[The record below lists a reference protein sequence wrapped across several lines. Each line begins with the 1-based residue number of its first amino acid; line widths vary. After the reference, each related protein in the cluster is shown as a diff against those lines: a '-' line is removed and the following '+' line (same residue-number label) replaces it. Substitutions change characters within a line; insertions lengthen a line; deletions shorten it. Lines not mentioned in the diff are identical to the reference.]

1 MLICEQTE
9 VEKDD
14 LLSRKITFLS
24 LVDDLYNSYI
34 LSL

>member
-1 MLICEQTE
+1 MLICEQTK

-14 LLSRKITFLS
+14 LLSQKITFLS